1 MRSAP
6 PGTKGRRHQNSLLAA
21 ASERSLERLL
31 PHVEVVSLPASAVLR
46 QAGETLPYAWF
57 PHEGVV
63 SAVVAMKDGAQ
74 IQAGEIGSEG
84 CVGAEAI
91 LAAEYA
97 FANYVVN
104 MPVTAS
110 RLPFRRLRAALA
122 EDTALRGLFL
132 HYGQVLVL
140 QSLQL
145 AGCNALH
152 RLEQRCCRWLL
163 MARDRAHEDEFPL
176 THESLAA
183 MLGVRRASIGETI
196 AILQSARLIRRH
208 RGRVRILDRAG
219 LEARACE
226 CYGTVRHAFDR
237 LLPGSFA

>member
-6 PGTKGRRHQNSLLAA
+6 PVRKSRHRHNALLAA
-21 ASERSLERLL
+21 ASERSLEHLL
-31 PHVEVVSLPASAVLR
+31 PHVEVVSLPASTVLR
-46 QAGETLPYAWF
+46 QAGDTFSYAWF

-63 SAVVAMKDGAQ
+63 SAVVAMADGAQ

-84 CVGAEAI
+84 CIGAEAI
-91 LAAEYA
+91 LAADYA

-110 RLPFRRLRAALA
+110 RLPFRSLRAALA
-122 EDTALRGLFL
+122 EEAVLRGLFL
-132 HYGQVLVL
+132 RYGQVLVL

-145 AGCNALH
+145 SGCNALH

-163 MARDRAHEDEFPL
+163 MARDRAHEDEFPM
-176 THESLAA
+176 THEALAS

-196 AILQSARLIRRH
+196 AILQSASLIRCR
-208 RGRVRILDRAG
+208 RGRVRVLERTG

-226 CYGTVRHAFDR
+226 CYRTVRQAFDR

>member
-1 MRSAP
+1 MRSES
-6 PGTKGRRHQNSLLAA
+6 PGTKGHRHRNALLAA
-21 ASERSLERLL
+21 AGEQSRGVLL
-31 PHVEVVSLPASAVLR
+31 PDVELVSLPASAVLR
-46 QAGETLPYAWF
+46 QAGETLAYAWF
-57 PHEGVV
+57 PREGVV
-63 SAVVAMKDGAQ
+63 SAVVTMKNGAQ

-84 CVGAEAI
+84 CVGAEVI
-91 LAAEYA
+91 LGADYA

-104 MPVTAS
+104 MPIMAS
-110 RLPFRRLRAALA
+110 RLPFRRLRAVLA
-122 EDTALRGLFL
+122 EDAALRGLFL
-132 HYGQVLVL
+132 RYGQVLVL

-163 MARDRAHEDEFPL
+163 MARDRAHEDEFPV
-176 THESLAA
+176 TQECLAA

-196 AILQSARLIRRH
+196 AILQAARLIHSR
-208 RGRVRILDRAG
+208 RGRVSVLDRAG

-226 CYGTVRHAFDR
+226 CYRIVRQAFDR

>member
-31 PHVEVVSLPASAVLR
+31 PHVEVVSLSASAVLR
-46 QAGETLPYAWF
+46 QAGERLPYAWF
-57 PHEGVV
+57 PQEGVV

-97 FANYVVN
+97 FAIYVVN

-110 RLPFRRLRAALA
+110 RLPFGRLRATLA
-122 EDTALRGLFL
+122 EDAALRGLFL

-183 MLGVRRASIGETI
+183 MLGVRRASIDETT

-208 RGRVRILDRAG
+208 RGRVRVLDCAG
-219 LEARACE
+219 LEARASE
-226 CYGTVRHAFDR
+226 CYRTVRHAFDQ
-237 LLPGSFA
+237 LLLGSFA